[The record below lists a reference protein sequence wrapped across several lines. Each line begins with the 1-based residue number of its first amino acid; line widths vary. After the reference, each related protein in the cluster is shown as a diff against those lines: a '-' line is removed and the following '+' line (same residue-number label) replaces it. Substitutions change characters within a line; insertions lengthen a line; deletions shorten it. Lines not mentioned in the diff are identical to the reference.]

1 MQQYLESLLEK
12 IRSLRSR
19 SGMTPRKVILKI
31 IFWNI
36 KYLLRHKNP
45 RSKFKDNTIHIAF
58 IPQAG
63 IGDFTFAAKY
73 IYCLKKTFGEN
84 ITIDIFADHHF
95 EAAECFWRGKKHIN
109 HLFFSNAP
117 KQNIYDCEIAMIRFP
132 LIRYINKKRVELIGT
147 EQLKQYLETLSRF
160 QIQNSLLYQSDYLGR
175 CYSLLHGRTREN
187 QADLENMLNMSQI
200 TDFHISIP
208 RNDEETMGKFGIK
221 ENAYII
227 IQTGSGKHFRNE
239 NDIRQWPVKYYEEL
253 IEKIRK
259 INPSIPII
267 QIGEAYHK
275 AIKNTDLNLL
285 GKTSFREMLAILK
298 GALLLI
304 SQEGGAVILRH
315 FISRKPSCVIFG
327 PTDKNFIG
335 FDENINLATNTCSGC
350 EWLTNDWY
358 VKCGKNEYGFSCTK
372 LIKPAMIIQ
381 KISTFINSN

>member
-19 SGMTPRKVILKI
+19 SGMTPRKVIPKI

-36 KYLLRHKNP
+36 KYLLKYTP

-73 IYCLKKTFGEN
+73 IYCLKKNFGEN

-95 EAAECFWRGKKHIN
+95 EAAECFWQGKKHIN
-109 HLFFSNAP
+109 HLFFSNTP
-117 KQNIYDCEIAMIRFP
+117 KQNVYDCEIALLRFP
-132 LIRYINKKRVELIGT
+132 AIRYIDKKRVSQVGT
-147 EQLKQYLETLSRF
+147 EHFKQYLELLSRF
-160 QIQNSLLYQSDYLGR
+160 QIQNPLLYHSDYLGR

-187 QADLENMLNMSQI
+187 QADLENILNMSQV
-200 TDFHISIP
+200 TDFYIP
-208 RNDEETMGKFGIK
+208 LPENDEETLGKFGIK

-275 AIKNTDLNLL
+275 TVKNTDINLL

-298 GALLLI
+298 GARLLI
-304 SQEGGAVILRH
+304 SQEGGLPILRH

-327 PTDKNFIG
+327 PTDRNFFG
-335 FDENINLATNTCSGC
+335 FSENSNLSASNCDGGC
-350 EWLTNDWY
+350 EWILDNWY
-358 VKCGKNEYGFSCTK
+358 QTCIKTGKNIGCMKYILTEKVIESIK
-372 LIKPAMIIQ
+372 KQLI
-381 KISTFINSN
+381 